1 MIVVDSSAL
10 VAILDNERDAAIFA
24 LTLAEADAALI
35 SAATLLETAIVML
48 NRHGERSARLLDELV
63 QEAGLEVES
72 VTLHQ
77 VNLAREAYVAYGKG
91 RSAAGLNFGDC
102 FSYALA
108 KATGAPLLFKGDD
121 FSRTDIGAAP
131 KSEEGF

>member
-10 VAILDNERDAAIFA
+10 IAILNNEQDAVIYAEA
-24 LTLAEADAALI
+24 LAEADAALI
-35 SAATLLETAIVML
+35 SAATLLETAIVMI
-48 NRHGERSARLLDELV
+48 NRHGERSARVLDELV

-72 VTLHQ
+72 VTVHQ
-77 VNLAREAYVAYGKG
+77 INLAREAYVAYGKG
-91 RSAAGLNFGDC
+91 RSTAGLNFGDC

-121 FSRTDIGAAP
+121 FSRTDIEAAP
-131 KSEEGF
+131 KVEQKS

>member
-10 VAILDNERDAAIFA
+10 IAILDNEQDAVTYAEA
-24 LTLAEADAALI
+24 LAEADAALI
-35 SAATLLETAIVML
+35 SAATLLETAIVMI
-48 NRHGERSARLLDELV
+48 NRHGERSARVLDELV
-63 QEAGLEVES
+63 QEAGLDVES
-72 VTLHQ
+72 VTVHH

-91 RSAAGLNFGDC
+91 RNTAGLNFGDC

-121 FSRTDIGAAP
+121 FSRTDIEAAP
-131 KSEEGF
+131 KVEQKS

>member
-10 VAILDNERDAAIFA
+10 IAILGNEQDAAMYA
-24 LTLAEADAALI
+24 EALAEADAALI

-48 NRHGERSARLLDELV
+48 NRHGERSARILDELV
-63 QEAGLEVES
+63 KDAGLEMES
-72 VTLHQ
+72 VTVQQ
-77 VNLAREAYVAYGKG
+77 VHLAREAYVAYGKG

-108 KATGAPLLFKGDD
+108 KATGAPLLFKGED
-121 FSRTDIGAAP
+121 FSRTDLEAAP
-131 KSEEGF
+131 KTE

>member
-10 VAILDNERDAAIFA
+10 IAILDNEQDAAMYA
-24 LTLAEADAALI
+24 EALAEADVALI

-48 NRHGERSARLLDELV
+48 NRHGERSARILDELV
-63 QEAGLEVES
+63 RDAGMEVES
-72 VTLHQ
+72 VTVQQ
-77 VNLAREAYVAYGKG
+77 VDLAREAYVVHGKG
-91 RSAAGLNFGDC
+91 RGAAGLNFGDC

-121 FSRTDIGAAP
+121 FSQTDIEVAP
-131 KSEEGF
+131 KTE

>member
-10 VAILDNERDAAIFA
+10 IAILGNEQDAAMYA
-24 LTLAEADAALI
+24 EALAEADAALI

-48 NRHGERSARLLDELV
+48 NRHGERSARILDELV
-63 QEAGLEVES
+63 KDAGLEMES
-72 VTLHQ
+72 VTVQQ
-77 VNLAREAYVAYGKG
+77 VHLAREAYVAYGKG

-108 KATGAPLLFKGDD
+108 KATGEPLLFKGED
-121 FSRTDIGAAP
+121 FSRTDLEAAP
-131 KSEEGF
+131 KTE